1 MKTINQS
8 KITLNETDFNVFQA
22 GTKFYMDFE
31 QIAQAVD
38 MSSSFMEVLGCKAQH
53 GGDVEFSGPQ
63 TLEID
68 GNEIELIEVDDAI
81 KYWVLAM
88 VRGDS
93 KKAWGFLGAI
103 LAEA

>member
-1 MKTINQS
+1 M
-8 KITLNETDFNVFQA
+8 TLNETDFDVFQSD
-22 GTKFYMDFE
+22 TKFYMSFE
-31 QIAQAVD
+31 QVAQAVG
-38 MSSSFMEVLGCKAQH
+38 MSASYMEVLGCMTQH
-53 GGDVEFSGPQ
+53 DGEVEFSGPQ
-63 TLEID
+63 TFDID